1 MSKASY
7 NTTIKELKKFGFNTN
22 NRTYI
27 IAEIGINH
35 RGDINVAKK
44 LIESA
49 ARTGVDAVKF
59 QTYLTEKRAPKNNKE
74 IFKILKDLELPFE
87 AFKELKDYSKY
98 CGVDFFSTPFDK
110 ESVEYLEKIKT
121 DLYKIASFDV
131 VNHQLL
137 EEVSRT
143 GKPVIM
149 SVGMSNLD
157 EIESAYNILKKGT
170 KNIAILHCISSY
182 PTPEENSNLSNMYEI
197 QKRFN
202 CIIGQSDHTNDI
214 KVPIYAAAA
223 GAQILEKHFK
233 IDENFECIDSPVSIT
248 EVQMKKLVNEIRKLE
263 KIFGNQSF
271 EAKDIEKSA
280 QIFRRS
286 S

>member
-1 MSKASY
+1 MRKFLNNS
-7 NTTIKELKKFGFNTN
+7 TIKELKKFGFNTN

-35 RGDINVAKK
+35 RGDVNVAKK

-87 AFKELKDYSKY
+87 AFKELKDYSKN

-110 ESVEYLEKIKT
+110 ESVEYLEKIET

-131 VNHQLL
+131 VNHLL
-137 EEVSRT
+137 LKEVSKT

-149 SVGMSNLD
+149 SVGMSNLS
-157 EIESAYNILKKGT
+157 EIENAYNILIKGT
-170 KNIAILHCISSY
+170 NSIAILHCISSY
-182 PTPEENSNLSNMYEI
+182 PTPEESSNLSNIYEI

-202 CIIGQSDHTNDI
+202 CVVGQSDHTNDI

-223 GAQILEKHFK
+223 GAQIIEKHFK

-263 KIFGNQSF
+263 KIFGNENFQLK
-271 EAKDIEKSA
+271 EIEKNS
-280 QIFRRS
+280 QLFKRPS
-286 S
+286 

>member
-1 MSKASY
+1 MNK
-7 NTTIKELKKFGFNTN
+7 TTNLIIKNLKKFGFNTN

-27 IAEIGINH
+27 VAEIGINH
-35 RGDINVAKK
+35 RGDVDVAKK

-49 ARTGVDAVKF
+49 ARTGADAVKF

-74 IFKILKDLELPFE
+74 IFKILKDLELPYE
-87 AFKELKDYSKY
+87 AFKELKDYSKK

-110 ESVEYLEKIKT
+110 ESVEYLEKIDT
-121 DLYKIASFDV
+121 DFYKIASFDV

-137 EEVSRT
+137 REVSKT

-149 SVGMSNLD
+149 SVGMSNLN

-182 PTPEENSNLSNMYEI
+182 PTPEEKSNLSNIYEI
-197 QKRFN
+197 QKKFD
-202 CIIGQSDHTNDI
+202 CIVGQSDHTNDI

-223 GAQILEKHFK
+223 GAQILEKHYK
-233 IDENFECIDSPVSIT
+233 IDEDFKCIDSPVSIT
-248 EVQMKKLVNEIRKLE
+248 EIQMKKLVDEIRKLE
-263 KIFGNQSF
+263 KIFGYESF
-271 EAKDIEKSA
+271 EVKEIEKGA
-280 QIFRRS
+280 QIFKRPS
-286 S
+286 

>member
-1 MSKASY
+1 MNKKTHIPS
-7 NTTIKELKKFGFNTN
+7 IKDLKKFGFNTN

-35 RGDINVAKK
+35 RGNINTAKK

-74 IFKILKDLELPFE
+74 VFKILKDLELPFE

-98 CGVDFFSTPFDK
+98 YNVNFFSTPFDR
-110 ESVEYLEKIKT
+110 ESVEYLEKIDT
-121 DLYKIASFDV
+121 NMYKVASFDV
-131 VNHQLL
+131 TNHQFLK
-137 EEVSRT
+137 EVSKT
-143 GKPVIM
+143 GKPIIL
-149 SVGMSNLD
+149 SVGMSNLT
-157 EIESAYNILKKGT
+157 EIDDAFNILKNGT
-170 KNIAILHCISSY
+170 DKIAILHCISSY
-182 PTPEENSNLSNMYEI
+182 PTPEENSNLSNLNEI
-197 QKRFN
+197 QKRFD
-202 CIIGQSDHTNDI
+202 CVVGQSDHTNDI

-223 GAQILEKHFK
+223 GAQIIEKHFK
-233 IDENFECIDSPVSIT
+233 IDDNFDCIDAQVSIT
-248 EVQMKKLVNEIRKLE
+248 ETQMTKLVKEIRKLE
-263 KIFGNQSF
+263 KIFGEQNF
-271 EAKDIEKSA
+271 NVKEIEKNA